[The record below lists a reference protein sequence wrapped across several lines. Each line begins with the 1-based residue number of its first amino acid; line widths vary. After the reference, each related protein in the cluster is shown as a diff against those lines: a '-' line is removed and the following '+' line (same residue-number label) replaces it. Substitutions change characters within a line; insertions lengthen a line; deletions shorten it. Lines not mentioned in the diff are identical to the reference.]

1 MIWSSGLGV
10 SWFCIRL
17 TCLKLLYQ
25 GFFKS
30 IVVTYGSF
38 SFIWYLSDPCAVKV
52 SLLPA
57 AHLVLHGHRPA
68 AGRHRHPA
76 HARPRHPRHQE
87 AAHPDQEPGSPHL
100 LLGSY
105 WGRRGSRNCS
115 HLFFR
120 LIMDLPSASLVM
132 KMSLISYLLSE
143 IKHSYYIW
151 ISEKL
156 YITIIKIKYC

>member
-1 MIWSSGLGV
+1 MSIRWSVFGSLIWNCSKRDSSNL
-10 SWFCIRL
+10 FC
-17 TCLKLLYQ
+17 KFQMLY
-25 GFFKS
+25 FYFIFDRSLSCKS
-30 IVVTYGSF
+30 VHPPS
-38 SFIWYLSDPCAVKV
+38 
-52 SLLPA
+52 

-120 LIMDLPSASLVM
+120 LIMDPPSDSLVIR
-132 KMSLISYLLSE
+132 MSLISYLFSE
-143 IKHSYYIW
+143 IEHWNYIEN
-151 ISEKL
+151 SEK
-156 YITIIKIKYC
+156 